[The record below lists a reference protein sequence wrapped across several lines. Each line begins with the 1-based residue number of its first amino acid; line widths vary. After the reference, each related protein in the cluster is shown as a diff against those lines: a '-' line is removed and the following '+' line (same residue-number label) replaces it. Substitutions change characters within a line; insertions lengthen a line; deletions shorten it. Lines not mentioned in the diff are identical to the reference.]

1 MNHRPSKSFVQLSML
16 AVATACVFGS
26 LARSAP
32 EPSLLQTSWQFDF
45 EFKTPRLITVK
56 MPEDKAAKSYWYL
69 PYTVTNNTG
78 EDRLFIPEFTVMGN
92 DGTLLTA
99 GRGVSPAVFKE
110 IAKEQRNELL
120 ESPLDVMDKLL
131 QGEDNARD
139 SVAIWPVTDAD
150 IDTMHVFVK
159 GLAGET
165 ALVENPVSGE
175 KVILRKCL
183 HLSFQ
188 TPGSQHHRLQKPV
201 RLVNQAWV
209 MR

>member
-1 MNHRPSKSFVQLSML
+1 MRIVQLSL
-16 AVATACVFGS
+16 LAAVALCYAGS
-26 LARSAP
+26 QAQSAP

-56 MPEDKAAKSYWYL
+56 LPEDKVAKSYWYL

-78 EDRLFIPEFTVMGN
+78 EDRLFIPEFTIMGN

-99 GRGVSPAVFKE
+99 GRGISPAIFKA
-110 IAKEQRNELL
+110 IAAEQRNELL

-131 QGEDNARD
+131 QGEDHARD
-139 SVAIWPVTDAD
+139 SVAIWPVVDAD

-165 ALVENPVSGE
+165 ALVENPVTGE

-183 HLSFQ
+183 HITFQ
-188 TPGSQHHRLQKPV
+188 TPGDQRHRLEKPV
-201 RLVNQAWV
+201 RLLSQAWV